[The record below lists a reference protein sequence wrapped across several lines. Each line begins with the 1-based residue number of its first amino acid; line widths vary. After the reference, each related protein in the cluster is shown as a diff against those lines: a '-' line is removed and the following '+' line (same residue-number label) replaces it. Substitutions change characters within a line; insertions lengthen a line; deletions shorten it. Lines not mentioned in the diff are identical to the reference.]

1 MAPADQGGRWP
12 GAALSPVPGSHG
24 HAALR
29 WSWPAMHSNQA
40 VSETQRGRPVRARLL
55 SVTAVAIAVA
65 TAAPAAADPSTS
77 HTPGLGVRV
86 VGTVAVDTSHAGVIV
101 AVPGSAGPLN
111 GRPKAIRVDRL
122 AASALRI
129 GVVVDAR
136 PGDELQGA
144 QNAVADLMIGLP
156 NGAEAAVVGTRPAR
170 LVQPL
175 TGDAGSVVRALAGAT
190 FSGRR
195 DDASALAL
203 AVREVLRGP
212 PGRRAVVLITTDP
225 IPAALASAVSGQL
238 RAADASLYVAAV
250 PQLTPSFARLASASG
265 GWAVTASSAR
275 LLMPAADAI
284 GADLTHQYRLAY
296 ATAYP
301 ALTATRLRVAVA
313 EAGTTATAE
322 ASVRVPPSDDSSAPR
337 VQGSAGARSGHDGV
351 SVAWLIAAVL
361 LFGLAGVAIFDIR
374 RARREPGRE
383 T

>member
-1 MAPADQGGRWP
+1 
-12 GAALSPVPGSHG
+12 
-24 HAALR
+24 
-29 WSWPAMHSNQA
+29 MHSNHA
-40 VSETQRGRPVRARLL
+40 VSEAQRGRPVRGRLL

-65 TAAPAAADPSTS
+65 ATAAPAAVGPSTS
-77 HTPGLGVRV
+77 HTPRLGVRV
-86 VGTVAVDTSHAGVIV
+86 VGTIAVDPSHAGVIV
-101 AVPGSAGPLN
+101 AVPGSGGPLNAQAFRLWEN
-111 GRPKAIRVDRL
+111 GRPKAVRVDPL
-122 AASALRI
+122 PASALRI

-136 PGDELQGA
+136 PGDQLQGA

-170 LVQPL
+170 IVQPL
-175 TGDAGSVVRALAGAT
+175 TGDAGQVVRALAGAT
-190 FSGRR
+190 FSGPR
-195 DDASALAL
+195 DDASALTL
-203 AVREVLRGP
+203 AVREVAKGP

-250 PQLTPSFARLASASG
+250 PELAPSFARLASASG

-275 LLMPAADAI
+275 SLMPAVDAI
-284 GADLTHQYRLAY
+284 GADLVHQYRLAY
-296 ATAYP
+296 VTSYA

-322 ASVRVPPSDDSSAPR
+322 ATVRVPT
-337 VQGSAGARSGHDGV
+337 AGARHGGPAGV

-361 LFGLAGVAIFDIR
+361 LFGLIGVAIFDIR
-374 RARREPGRE
+374 RVRRKPDR